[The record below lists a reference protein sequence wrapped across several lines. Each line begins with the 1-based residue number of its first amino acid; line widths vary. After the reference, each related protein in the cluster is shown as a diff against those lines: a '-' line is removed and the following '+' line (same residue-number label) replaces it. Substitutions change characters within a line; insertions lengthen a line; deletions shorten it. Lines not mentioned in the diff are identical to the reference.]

1 MIQRQLKLRIKNK
14 QEMDLKS
21 WLLILRGIWNWAI
34 RKIEL
39 DAKEGIYYTKNQFQ
53 NLLANHSDRLGIPSH
68 TLQGVLCMAM
78 DAWRRC
84 FKKLSK
90 KPRLKGWRN
99 PLNSIPLP
107 DPIRRPDGVYIK
119 IPGLGLL
126 KFHKQ
131 DIPEGKIKSGRI
143 IKRASGW
150 YLCLFID
157 AIPKMIQKKSNGKI
171 GIDPGYKTTLTLSSG
186 EKINMQKEFAKAEKR
201 LIQASKSL
209 GSPKKLKKGEKRKE
223 PKFKR
228 KGKLLARIYE
238 RIKNKR
244 KDNNHKLTRK
254 LISENS
260 FIAFSKDNIKGLAK
274 KFGRSVA
281 EASHYQ
287 LRQML
292 TYKSLIGGT
301 QYIEVNSKKTT
312 MTCSFCGSFTGPTGL
327 TGLQVRNWVCSC
339 CGAHHDRD
347 INAAINTLNAGLG
360 MSHENRRKSM
370 SGISCL

>member
-1 MIQRQLKLRIKNK
+1 MIQRQLKIRIKHK
-14 QEMDLKS
+14 QSIILEE
-21 WLLILRGIWNWAI
+21 WLFILRAVWNFAI

-39 DAKEGIYYTKNQFQ
+39 DAKDGIYYTKKEFQ
-53 NLLANHSDRLGIPSH
+53 NLLANHGNRLHIPSH
-68 TLQGVLCMAM
+68 TIQGILCTAF
-78 DAWRRC
+78 DAWSRC

-90 KPRLKGWRN
+90 KPNLKGFRN
-99 PLNSIPLP
+99 PLRSIPFP

-119 IPGLGLL
+119 IPGLGII
-126 KFHKQ
+126 KFHRQ
-131 DIPEGKIKSGRI
+131 EIPDGKIKCGRI

-150 YLCLFID
+150 YLCLFIEGN
-157 AIPKMIQKKSNGKI
+157 PKEIQKKANGKI
-171 GIDPGYKTTLTLSSG
+171 GIDPGYKTTLTLSTG
-186 EKINMQKEFAKAEKR
+186 EKINTPKEFAKAEKR

-244 KDNNHKLTRK
+244 KDNNHKLSRK
-254 LISENS
+254 LISEND

-274 KFGRSVA
+274 RFGRSVA

-292 TYKSLIGGT
+292 RYKSLIGGT
-301 QYIEVNSKKTT
+301 RYIEVNSKKST
-312 MTCSFCGSFTGPTGL
+312 MTCSSCGSLTGPTGL
-327 TGLQVRNWVCSC
+327 AGLQVRQWECSC

-347 INAAINTLNAGLG
+347 VNASINTLIVGLG
-360 MSHENRRKSM
+360 TSHERKRELS
-370 SGISCL
+370 SGIPCL